1 MKRLISLAILALACL
16 PAAAAGA
23 PPAPSSESPA
33 DMYSF
38 MDARLAAE
46 NGEYARALELID
58 ALIQKKPKDPV
69 LRYERADILASA
81 AKLDKAIAELRE
93 VVKLNPTFYEAER
106 LLGRLLVDTSEGDP
120 KKVDAA
126 LVHLESAFRLNPGDL
141 STGLAIVQIHLAAGR
156 AKDAERV
163 LGELAESSPDN
174 RTINYQ
180 YSQMLVKEGR
190 LAEAKP
196 YLERVVAADPLFGPA
211 LFQLIDLYQKDG
223 DWILAAEALDP
234 LVVED
239 PRNLDLRRRQAYFY
253 LEGGR
258 PETSASLLEELL
270 AASPRD
276 ERARYLYG
284 EALSAMGK
292 FEKANEQYRT
302 LLLQGKPNDPELL
315 ISLGS
320 NQMALGELGDAA
332 KTFEALA
339 AVPGISNQGRAI
351 AKTQLAAIDHR
362 NGNYDDALAKARTVL
377 DEADAPNYQ
386 AVAIVLDVLRR
397 QEKLDEATA
406 FLEGLTKRFPD
417 DQLLE
422 VRQLEYFVRAGRG
435 DEATTRVKKLE
446 AAGPRGALSAAQ
458 AYAAAEDFPGAIAIL
473 EAQLKAT
480 PDDLDVV
487 FQLGASYE
495 RNGEFGKSES
505 SFLSILEKKPEHS
518 PTLNYLGYMW
528 ADRNV
533 NLERAEAMLVKAVSL
548 QPRNGAY
555 VDSLGWAYYR
565 LGKLDLAR
573 KHLEDAATLVPRDAT
588 IRHHLGDVYAKL
600 GLNER
605 ALAEYRLA
613 RDLDPESDEEAKAI
627 AAKVA
632 QFESATA
639 RK

>member
-1 MKRLISLAILALACL
+1 MKRLTLIAMLTLACL
-16 PAAAAGA
+16 SVAAAGTPAVA
-23 PPAPSSESPA
+23 PADTPA
-33 DMYSF
+33 DMYTF
-38 MDARLAAE
+38 MEARLAAE
-46 NGEYARALELID
+46 DGEYSRALELID
-58 ALIQKKPKDPV
+58 TLIEKKPKDPV
-69 LRYERADILASA
+69 LRYERADILAAA
-81 AKLDKAIAELRE
+81 AKLEKAITELRE
-93 VVKLNPTFYEAER
+93 VVKLNPKFYEAER
-106 LLGRLLVDTSEGDP
+106 LLGRLMVDTSEGDP

-126 LVHLESAFRLNPGDL
+126 LVHLDSAYRLNPGDL

-156 AKDAERV
+156 AKEAEAM
-163 LGELAESSPDN
+163 LGELAEASPDN

-190 LAEAKP
+190 LVEAKP

-223 DWILAAEALDP
+223 EWIRAAEALDP
-234 LVVED
+234 LVAED
-239 PRNLDLRRRQAYFY
+239 QRNIDLRRRQAYFY

-258 PETSASLLEELL
+258 PEVAAGLLEELIAL
-270 AASPRD
+270 VPRD
-276 ERARYLYG
+276 ERTRYLYG

-315 ISLGS
+315 LSLGS
-320 NQMALGELGDAA
+320 NQMALGELADAA

-339 AVPGISNQGRAI
+339 AVPGISSQGRTI

-362 NGNYDDALAKARTVL
+362 NGKYEDALARARKVL
-377 DEADAPNYQ
+377 DEADPPNYQ

-397 QEKLDEATA
+397 QEKLDDALS
-406 FLEGLTKRFPD
+406 FLEGLTTRFPD
-417 DQLLE
+417 DQVLE
-422 VRQLEYFVRAGRG
+422 VRQLEYFVRAGRT
-435 DEATTRVKKLE
+435 DEAAKRVKELE
-446 AAGPRGALSAAQ
+446 AAGPRGALSASQ
-458 AYAAAEDFPGAIAIL
+458 AYAAAEDFKGAIAIL
-473 EAQLKAT
+473 EAQRKVT
-480 PDDLDVV
+480 PEDLDIV

-495 RNGEFGKSES
+495 RSGEIEKSEA
-505 SFLSILEKKPEHS
+505 SFLEILEKKPEHS

-533 NLERAEAMLVKAVSL
+533 HLDRAETMLVKAVSL

-573 KHLEDAATLVPRDAT
+573 KYLEDAATLVPRDAT
-588 IRHHLGDVYAKL
+588 IRHHLGDVYARL
-600 GLNER
+600 GLNEK
-605 ALAEYRLA
+605 ALSEYHLA
-613 RDLDPESDEEAKAI
+613 RDLEPETDAEKKAI
-627 AAKVA
+627 AEKIAL
-632 QFESATA
+632 FEGKTS